1 MLKYLVIAVVGYYV
15 YVHFFL
21 PKIQSGREN
30 EGVSSRAGDHLS
42 DEDYV
47 DYEEIK

>member
-21 PKIQSGREN
+21 PKIQSGKEN
-30 EGVSSRAGDHLS
+30 ELNSDHSGNQVS